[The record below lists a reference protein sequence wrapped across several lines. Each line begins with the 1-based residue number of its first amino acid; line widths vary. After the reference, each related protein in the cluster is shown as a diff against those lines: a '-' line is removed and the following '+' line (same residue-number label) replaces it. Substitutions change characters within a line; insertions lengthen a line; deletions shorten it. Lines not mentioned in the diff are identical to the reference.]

1 MSSEEQKREKELW
14 GCLLWGGLEGVEEV
28 FVPLDFS
35 VQLLQVTFR
44 DMCIPAV
51 LMNIG
56 DPDDL
61 LTGQKYHPLKLTF
74 VISYFFVKFS

>member
-1 MSSEEQKREKELW
+1 LEE
-14 GCLLWGGLEGVEEV
+14 VEEV
-28 FVPLDFS
+28 FSFDFS

-56 DPDDL
+56 DPDDQ
-61 LTGQKYHPLKLTF
+61 LTGLEEVPPP
-74 VISYFFVKFS
+74 